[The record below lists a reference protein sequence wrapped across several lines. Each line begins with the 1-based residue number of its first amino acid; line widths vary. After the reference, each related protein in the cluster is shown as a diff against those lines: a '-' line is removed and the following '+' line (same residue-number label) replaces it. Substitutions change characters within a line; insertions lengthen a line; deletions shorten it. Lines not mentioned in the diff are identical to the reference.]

1 MPLLRIDLLEGRSDA
16 ELKALLDAVHRGM
29 VAAFQVPESDRY
41 QVVHEHPAKHM
52 IIQDTGLG
60 ITRTEK
66 VVFIQVTSRT
76 RDIEKKQAFYRLVC
90 EELEKS
96 CGVQKSDVVI
106 SIVENSDADWSFGM
120 GRGQFLTGEL

>member
-16 ELKALLDAVHRGM
+16 ELKALLAAVHRGM
-29 VAAFQVPESDRY
+29 IAAFQVPESDRY
-41 QVVHEHPAKHM
+41 QIVHEHPPTHM

-76 RDIEKKQAFYRLVC
+76 RDVEKKQAFYHLVC

-96 CGVQKSDVVI
+96 CGIQKSDVVI
-106 SIVENSDADWSFGM
+106 SIVENCDADWSFGM